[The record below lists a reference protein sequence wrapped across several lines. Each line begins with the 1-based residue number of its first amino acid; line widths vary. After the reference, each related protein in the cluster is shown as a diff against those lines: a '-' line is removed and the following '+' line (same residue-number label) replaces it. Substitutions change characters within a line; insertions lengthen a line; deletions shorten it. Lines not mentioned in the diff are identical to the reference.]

1 MKPFLSMVFGLLALG
16 GASAAAQTEVQPRPR
31 EPHKQFPVAPP
42 PAWVSADTPQGA
54 GRFPAVMEGAPGLP
68 THTVYRPADLS
79 AAGMHK
85 LPIVAFGNGACVNV
99 GNRFR
104 YFLTEIASHGFLAI
118 ATGPIGAREA
128 ESAPSSS
135 NHRGAPAAGSPAA
148 LLMASANRPIPED
161 SRRPAD
167 TTARQ
172 LVDAIDWA
180 IAENSREGSP
190 YEGRLDTGKIAVM
203 GPSCGGLQAID
214 AAHDPRVTT
223 LGVWNSGAFGEDGKS
238 WVMAGARADKTELA
252 GIRVPAIYVTGEPSD
267 VAYPNADD
275 DFARLDVPVFRAW
288 RERTGHHGTYRE
300 PNGGAFGQV
309 AVAWLRW
316 QLRDDR
322 EAARQ
327 FVGPDC
333 GLCTRPEWHVKSKGL
348 TINTGK
354 VDSK

>member
-1 MKPFLSMVFGLLALG
+1 MKPLLSTALGLLAFAATA
-16 GASAAAQTEVQPRPR
+16 ASAEAPARQ
-31 EPHKQFPVAPP
+31 PHKQFPVAPP
-42 PAWVSADTPQGA
+42 PAWVSPDTPQGS
-54 GRFPAVMEGAPGLP
+54 GRFPAVMEQDPGLP
-68 THTVYRPADLS
+68 THTVYRPARFDAL
-79 AAGMHK
+79 GERK

-118 ATGPIGAREA
+118 ATGPLGAREA

-148 LLMASANRPIPED
+148 LLLASQKGPIPED

-172 LVDAIDWA
+172 LIDAIDWA
-180 IAENSREGSP
+180 IAENGRKGSP
-190 YEGRLDTGKIAVM
+190 YEGRLDTGRIAVM
-203 GPSCGGLQAID
+203 GQSCGGLQAID
-214 AAHDPRVTT
+214 AAHDPRVST
-223 LGVWNSGAFGEDGKS
+223 LGVWNSGAFNEAGKS
-238 WVMAGARADKTELA
+238 WVMAGARADKAELA

-275 DFARLDVPVFRAW
+275 DVERLQVPVFRAW
-288 RERTGHHGTYRE
+288 RENTGHHGTYRE

-316 QLRDDR
+316 QLRGDE

-327 FVGPDC
+327 FVGPAC

-354 VDSK
+354 VVAK